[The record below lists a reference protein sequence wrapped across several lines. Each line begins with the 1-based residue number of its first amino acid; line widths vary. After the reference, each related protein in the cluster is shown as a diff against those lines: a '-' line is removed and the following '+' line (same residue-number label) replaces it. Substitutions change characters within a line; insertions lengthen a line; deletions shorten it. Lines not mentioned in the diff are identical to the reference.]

1 MAQYFSH
8 LLRFSLVQVF
18 FLALCSAYP
27 YFMNPDYEL
36 LEVARPV
43 PMQLTKRALDRL
55 ESNDFGLFKRALSK
69 RSFDRADTFA
79 AECLPERSKH
89 EELCNQIDS
98 E

>member
-1 MAQYFSH
+1 MAQYYSH

-69 RSFDRADTFA
+69 RSFDR
-79 AECLPERSKH
+79 
-89 EELCNQIDS
+89 
-98 E
+98 